1 MWNPLLGTAQ
11 MVDRQV
17 RSLCEVWTSNNSA
30 PYPGKTAVNGAGK
43 WEPAEVDSPPE
54 GGSANDPGL
63 KQRFSPQLG
72 RSIELSKKR

>member
-30 PYPGKTAVNGAGK
+30 PYLGK
-43 WEPAEVDSPPE
+43 
-54 GGSANDPGL
+54 
-63 KQRFSPQLG
+63 QL
-72 RSIELSKKR
+72 